1 MKLVKLFAVV
11 ALLFSA
17 SALHAQKLMTP
28 PTVLIVPD
36 MIYCKAHGFTQQ
48 FDNMGVNEEIPD
60 YERAVTEDPTLYDV
74 LHKIGQLIKERNSDI
89 VVLDLLECINLA
101 KTDAAMS
108 TANGGDVSESIEE
121 AIIRNSNADILVKVQ
136 YDLLKQGP
144 RYRVSYTLNGV
155 DSYTGNNFAPVQ
167 GIGPNSTDSNPVVLL
182 SEAVI
187 EHMDSFLDKMTSFY
201 NNMAT
206 KGRMV
211 AFDFKITGSS
221 PWTMNSSLG
230 DGTLQEIIDDI
241 LYDNSVD
248 GGGLERVKG
257 GSTFLQYQGVYI
269 PLIST
274 IRGRQ
279 RRQGA
284 KDVAQKVVQQLAGRG
299 VDADYKIVG
308 LGKVNVFIR

>member
-1 MKLVKLFAVV
+1 MKLMKFFAAA
-11 ALLFSA
+11 ALLLCATA
-17 SALHAQKLMTP
+17 SHAQKVMTP

-36 MIYCKAHGFTQQ
+36 LIYCKAHGFTQT
-48 FDNMGVNEEIPD
+48 FDNMGVTEEVAD
-60 YERAVTEDPTLYDV
+60 YERALSEDPSLHDV
-74 LHKIGQLIKERNSDI
+74 LMKVAQLIKERNSDI
-89 VVLDLLECINLA
+89 VTLDLLEVINLA

-108 TANGGDVSESIEE
+108 AANGGDESESIEE

-144 RYRVSYTLNGV
+144 RYRVSYTISGV
-155 DSYTGNNFAPVQ
+155 DAYTGNNFAPVQ

-182 SEAVI
+182 YEAAI
-187 EHMDSFLDKMTSFY
+187 ENMDSFLAKLTAYY
-201 NNMAT
+201 NNMLS

-211 AFDFKITGSS
+211 AFDFKITGTS

-257 GSTFLQYQGVYI
+257 GNTFLQYQGVYI
-269 PLIST
+269 PLIAT

-284 KDVAQKVVQQLAGRG
+284 KDVAQKVVQELANRG
-299 VDADYKIVG
+299 VNADYKIVG
-308 LGKVNVFIR
+308 LGKVNVYIR